1 MSVLFLAAAIYLYL
15 SFLGWG
21 LTRIAL
27 PRTLSQY
34 RAWFAPW
41 TGMMLAAVLGV
52 RLSRLGMGA
61 AVAIYPITVVGAGF
75 GIWSALLKPRSL
87 PRRGIPLSAFVFACL
102 VTLLLAL
109 YPLLYLHDGPTTVS
123 LGNTD
128 PGYYAAVARFLEA
141 GSIRRPPVWN
151 VSHPLACLVDS
162 GLFPKVRPG
171 TFLLISLLAGLF
183 HVQAYEILTVL
194 LAVVVA
200 VTPPMVGIFVRVASA
215 NRFAALVAMLMSA
228 LSVNQL
234 YFFYHGFA
242 GQIFGQGCLII
253 AFILLWKAETDQKH
267 WFSYAF
273 ALGLTVCAMLELYQ
287 EDVPLF
293 LIPCGVYF
301 ILQLLIAKTPR
312 WRLVCRYALVVGIV
326 FALDPF
332 ALWYCLVWLWS
343 IRALVAGWPI
353 LRWALPT
360 DIIGLANVYL
370 PGMGERV
377 AAIASIPVGCLTLWG
392 FLHWRNPRLTLS
404 VTAVLLALLFYA
416 YASRHFSY
424 GYHKLAADL
433 SFLLIGAFAT
443 GVAQAVKGR
452 RGFLVGRYAPGVA
465 LTFLAAGCFLT
476 AMPLIQAM
484 KRTQL
489 FVGPDLVELTAIKQ
503 LAGNHSISLIEDRCW
518 QQLWAVYFLG
528 PIPTLVVHPSIY
540 FTNAGIPAADFQ
552 RLTGPLASP
561 NVLTL
566 VSKSSPRLHMLA
578 PSFAPSTKYFS
589 LPEQAP
595 SSADRVV
602 LVPSSTGPSWAV
614 APSSEQKRVLWQNS
628 TYLLLG
634 PESQRQGLGLSGQ
647 TADGWITSE
656 GLTLDVPGEWVRL
669 RPIIQLS
676 GRTILFEH
684 LGGNPNV
691 NAKLYLAGQS
701 PKEVPATINAYA
713 GDYALRIELNPADLP
728 SDGEVHLKISFDK
741 YFVPEELGLNSDARR
756 LVIMM
761 PEKVSLL

>member
-1 MSVLFLAAAIYLYL
+1 MLVLFLAAAIYLYL
-15 SFLGWG
+15 FFLGWG
-21 LTRIAL
+21 LTCIAL

-41 TGMMLAAVLGV
+41 IGMMLAAVLGV

-61 AVAIYPITVVGAGF
+61 AAAIYPITVVGAGF

-109 YPLLYLHDGPTTVS
+109 YPLLYLHSGATTVS
-123 LGNTD
+123 LGNPD

-151 VSHPLACLVDS
+151 VSQPLACLVDS
-162 GLFPKVRPG
+162 GLFPHVRPG

-200 VTPPMVGIFVRVASA
+200 VTPPMVGILVRVVSA

-253 AFILLWKAETDQKH
+253 AFILLWKAESDQKH

-312 WRLVCRYALVVGIV
+312 WRLVRRYTLVVGIV

-332 ALWYCLVWLWS
+332 AFWYCLVWLWS
-343 IRALVAGWPI
+343 VRALVGGWPMP
-353 LRWALPT
+353 RWALPT
-360 DIIGLANVYL
+360 DIIGLASVYL
-370 PGMGERV
+370 PGVGERV
-377 AAIASIPVGCLTLWG
+377 AAIASIPVGCFALWG
-392 FLHWRNPRLTLS
+392 FLYWRNPRLTLS
-404 VTAVLLALLFYA
+404 VTAVVLALLFYA
-416 YASRHFSY
+416 YGGPHYSY
-424 GYHKLAADL
+424 GYHKLATDL

-452 RGFLVGRYAPGVA
+452 RGFLVRRYAPGVA
-465 LTFLAAGCFLT
+465 LTLLAAGCFLT
-476 AMPLIQAM
+476 VMPLIQAM
-484 KRTQL
+484 KRAQL
-489 FVGPDLVELTAIKQ
+489 FVSPDLVELTAIKR
-503 LAGNHSISLIEDRCW
+503 LAGNHSIRLVEDRAW
-518 QQLWAVYFLG
+518 QQLWAVYFLD
-528 PIPTLVVHPSIY
+528 PIPTLLDNPSIY
-540 FTNAGIPAADFQ
+540 FTAAGIPNTDFHMP
-552 RLTGPLASP
+552 TGPLASP

-566 VSKSSPRLHMLA
+566 VSKAAYAL
-578 PSFAPSTKYFS
+578 TYFG
-589 LPEQAP
+589 LPERA
-595 SSADRVV
+595 SAGKVI
-602 LVPSSTGPSWAV
+602 LVHPWAV
-614 APSSEQKRVLWQNS
+614 VASSEQKRVLWQNG

-634 PESQRQGLGLSGQ
+634 PESERQWLRLSGE
-647 TADGWITSE
+647 TADRWITSE

-676 GRTILFEH
+676 GHTTLFKH

-701 PKEVPATINAYA
+701 PKEVPATIAAYA

-728 SDGEVHLKISFDK
+728 SDGVVHLKISFDK
-741 YFVPEELGLNSDARR
+741 YFVPQESGLNLDARR

-761 PEKVSLL
+761 PEEVSLL

>member
-1 MSVLFLAAAIYLYL
+1 
-15 SFLGWG
+15 
-21 LTRIAL
+21 
-27 PRTLSQY
+27 
-34 RAWFAPW
+34 
-41 TGMMLAAVLGV
+41 MMLAAVLGV
-52 RLSRLGMGA
+52 GLSRLGMGA

-87 PRRGIPLSAFVFACL
+87 PRLGIPLSAFVFACL

-109 YPLLYLHDGPTTVS
+109 YPLLYLHNGLTTVS
-123 LGNTD
+123 LGNCD

-151 VSHPLACLVDS
+151 VSQPLACLVDS
-162 GLFPKVRPG
+162 GLFPHVRPG
-171 TFLLISLLAGLF
+171 TFLLISLLAALF

-200 VTPPMVGIFVRVASA
+200 VTPPMVGIFVRVVSA

-228 LSVNQL
+228 LSVNQF
-234 YFFYHGFA
+234 YFFYQGFA

-253 AFILLWKAETDQKH
+253 AFILLWKAESDQKH

-293 LIPCGVYF
+293 LIPSGVYF

-312 WRLVCRYALVVGIV
+312 WRLVCRYALPVGIV

-332 ALWYCLVWLWS
+332 AFWYCLVWLWS
-343 IRALVAGWPI
+343 IRALVAGFPMP
-353 LRWALPT
+353 RWALPT
-360 DIIGLANVYL
+360 DIIGLANAYL
-370 PGMGERV
+370 PGVSERV
-377 AAIASIPVGCLTLWG
+377 AAIASIPVGCFTVWG
-392 FLHWRNPRLTLS
+392 FLYWRNPRLTLS
-404 VTAVLLALLFYA
+404 VTAVVLALLFYA
-416 YASRHFSY
+416 YGSRHFSY

-452 RGFLVGRYAPGVA
+452 HGFLARPYAPGVA
-465 LTFLAAGCFLT
+465 LTLLTAGCFLT
-476 AMPLIQAM
+476 VMPLIQKM
-484 KRTQL
+484 KREQK
-489 FVGPDLVELTAIKQ
+489 FVSPDLVELTAIKQ
-503 LAGNHSISLIEDRCW
+503 LAGNHSIRLVEERCW
-518 QQLWAVYFLG
+518 QQVWAVCFLD
-528 PIPTLVVHPSIY
+528 PVPTQLDNPSIF
-540 FTNAGIPAADFQ
+540 FTAAGIPHTDFQ
-552 RLTGPLASP
+552 IPTGPLPSP

-566 VSKSSPRLHMLA
+566 VSKWA
-578 PSFAPSTKYFS
+578 YAVAYFS

-595 SSADRVV
+595 ADKVI
-602 LVPSSTGPSWAV
+602 LVHSWAV

-634 PESQRQGLGLSGQ
+634 PESQRRWLRLSGQ

-656 GLTLDVPGEWVRL
+656 GFTLDVPGEWVRL

-676 GRTILFEH
+676 GYTTLFEH
-684 LGGNPNV
+684 LGGNPKV
-691 NAKLYLAGQS
+691 SARLYLAGQS
-701 PKEVPATINAYA
+701 PKEVPATINASHA
-713 GDYALRIELNPADLP
+713 GHYALSIELNPAALP
-728 SDGEVHLKISFDK
+728 SDGEVHLKISFDR
-741 YFVPEELGLNSDARR
+741 YFVPEELGLHLDPRR

-761 PEKVSLL
+761 PGKVSLLSQAFSYGGFKP

>member
-1 MSVLFLAAAIYLYL
+1 MAVLFLAVAIYLYL

-21 LTRIAL
+21 LSRIVL
-27 PRTLSQY
+27 PQSLSQF

-41 TGMMLAAVLGV
+41 IGMMLAAVLGV
-52 RLSRLGMGA
+52 RLSRLGMEA
-61 AVAIYPITVVGAGF
+61 SATIYPITIAGAGF
-75 GIWSALLKPRSL
+75 GIWSALLKPRPL
-87 PRRGIPLSAFVFACL
+87 TRRGISPTALVFTGL

-109 YPLLYLHDGPTTVS
+109 YPLLYLHCGPNTVS
-123 LGNTD
+123 LGGSD
-128 PGYYAAVARFLEA
+128 PVFYVAVARFLEH
-141 GSIRRPPVWN
+141 GSIRRPPGCD
-151 VSHPLACLVDS
+151 VSRPLTC
-162 GLFPKVRPG
+162 
-171 TFLLISLLAGLF
+171 LISWMMLSHHFPGAFQLIVLFARLF
-183 HVQAYEILTVL
+183 HMRPYEIFTVL
-194 LAVVVA
+194 LAVTLA
-200 VTPPMVGIFVRVASA
+200 LTTPLVGIFVRIVSG
-215 NRFAALVAMLMSA
+215 NRLAALLALLIGA

-242 GQIFGQGCLII
+242 GQLFGQGCLII
-253 AFILLWKAETDQKH
+253 ALTLFWKAESDQAH
-267 WFSYAF
+267 WFSYPLM
-273 ALGLTVCAMLELYQ
+273 LGLTMCAMLELYQ
-287 EDVPLF
+287 EDVPVF
-293 LIPCGVYF
+293 IIPYGIYF
-301 ILQLLIAKTPR
+301 ILKLLTRKTPR
-312 WRLVCRYALVVGIV
+312 SRLVWQYALPVGIA

-332 ALWYCLVWLWS
+332 GAWYGLVWLWS
-343 IRALVAGWPI
+343 IRATESGWPMP
-353 LRWALPT
+353 RWALPA
-360 DIIGLANVYL
+360 DIVGLMNVYL
-370 PGMGERV
+370 SGPSERI
-377 AAIASIPVGCLTLWG
+377 AAIASIPVTFLALWG

-503 LAGNHSISLIEDRCW
+503 LAGNHSIRLIEDRCW

-595 SSADRVV
+595 SSADQVV

-756 LVIMM
+756 LVIIM